1 MPKIR
6 LRMRKSM
13 TSGPGLSLGYTRGSR
28 MLNTRPITNLQS
40 TLIASK
46 FFKAEEPANRPEN
59 RFKPYHINPMPQ
71 NQQRSLSLRTPPL
84 QLCTYVCM
92 YMHVYMY
99 MYAFLYMYVYVCI
112 YICVYV
118 CMCVCKHY
126 FTLQCSPFH
135 SGILTFHYAT
145 IQFHYINITL
155 T

>member
-71 NQQRSLSLRTPPL
+71 NQQRSLSLRTPP
-84 QLCTYVCM
+84 CSCARMYVCICMCICICMHFCICM
-92 YMHVYMY
+92 YMCV
-99 MYAFLYMYVYVCI
+99 

-145 IQFHYINITL
+145 IKFHYINITL